1 MSYIDPLRESAGPM
15 RYASFQHRLG
25 AYALDI
31 LISSLTFGIGW
42 LVWSF
47 IAWGEGQTP
56 GKRILKIRVRN
67 FDTGAVA
74 TWGHMA
80 VRELLVPL
88 TVAIAVIL
96 TSGLAALA
104 WVILEVVF
112 YYTKNNR
119 TLRDYWVKTAVI
131 NEA

>member
-1 MSYIDPLRESAGPM
+1 MTYIDPLRESAGPM
-15 RYASFQHRLG
+15 RYASFQHRVG
-25 AYALDI
+25 AYSLDI
-31 LISSLTFGIGW
+31 VLSVLTFGIGW
-42 LVWSF
+42 LIWSF
-47 IAWGEGQTP
+47 ITWGEGQTP
-56 GKRILKIRVRN
+56 GKKILKIRVRN

-80 VRELLVPL
+80 FRELLVPL
-88 TVAIAVIL
+88 TVVIAVIL
-96 TSGLAALA
+96 AGGAAALV
-104 WVILEVVF
+104 WIVLEILF

>member
-1 MSYIDPLRESAGPM
+1 MSYIDPLRESVGPM

-31 LISSLTFGIGW
+31 AISALTFGIGW
-42 LVWSF
+42 LIWSF
-47 IAWGEGQTP
+47 IVWGEGQTP
-56 GKRILKIRVRN
+56 GKKILKIRVRN

-74 TWGHMA
+74 TWGHMV

-88 TVAIAVIL
+88 AVAIAVGL
-96 TSGLAALA
+96 TSGLAAVA
-104 WVILEVVF
+104 WVVLEIVF

>member
-1 MSYIDPLRESAGPM
+1 MSYIDPLRESVGPM

-31 LISSLTFGIGW
+31 AISALTFGIGW
-42 LVWSF
+42 LIWSF
-47 IAWGEGQTP
+47 IVWGEGQTP
-56 GKRILKIRVRN
+56 GKKILKIRVRN

-88 TVAIAVIL
+88 AVAIAVGL
-96 TSGLAALA
+96 TSGLAAVA
-104 WVILEVVF
+104 WVVLEIVF

-119 TLRDYWVKTAVI
+119 TLRDYWVKTAVL